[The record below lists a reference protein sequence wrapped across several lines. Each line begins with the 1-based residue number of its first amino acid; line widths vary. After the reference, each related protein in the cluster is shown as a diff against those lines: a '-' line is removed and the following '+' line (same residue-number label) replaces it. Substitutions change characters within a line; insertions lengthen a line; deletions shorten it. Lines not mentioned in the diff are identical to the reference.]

1 MEIGIGL
8 PAAISGVEGDALLE
22 WARAA
27 EQRGFS
33 TVGTL
38 DRLVYDNYDS
48 LTTLAAAAAVT
59 STIRLTTS
67 IVLGPLHSNHALFA
81 KQAATLDRLSGG
93 RLVLG
98 IAVGGRPDDYAE
110 SGIDFHRRGRDL
122 DALLTR
128 ALAIWQDAAPD
139 IGPATTDM
147 GPTVILGG
155 NAPAA
160 FARMA
165 RFGIGWIAGGGGP
178 DAFRDGAATA
188 RQAWADAGR
197 EGSPRLLGL
206 AYFSLGRDAEAHAER
221 YLKHYYAFAGPYADR
236 VAAGA
241 LTTPEDVRERIVQM
255 TDAGCDE
262 LIIFPCSAGLDQV
275 ELLAGA
281 SLK

>member
-8 PAAISGVEGDALLE
+8 PAAISGVDGDTLLE

-33 TVGTL
+33 TLGTL

-67 IVLGPLHSNHALFA
+67 ILLGPLHSNHALFA

-98 IAVGGRPDDYAE
+98 IAVGGRPDDYSE
-110 SGIDFHRRGRDL
+110 SGLDFSRRGRDL

-128 ALAIWQDAAPD
+128 AQTIWENGKAG
-139 IGPATTDM
+139 IGPPTTDL
-147 GPTVILGG
+147 GPTVLVGG

-160 FARMA
+160 FRRMA
-165 RFGIGWIAGGGGP
+165 EFGRGWISGGGGP
-178 DAFRDGAATA
+178 DAFRDGASAA
-188 RQAWADAGR
+188 RKTWADAGR
-197 EGSPRLLGL
+197 EGSPRLLAL
-206 AYFSLGRDAEAHAER
+206 AYFALGKDGDAKAER
-221 YLKHYYAFAGPYADR
+221 YLKHYYAFAGPYAER

-241 LTTPEDVRERIVQM
+241 LTSAEAVRERIVQM

-262 LIIFPCSAGLDQV
+262 LLMFPCSAGLDQV
-275 ELLAGA
+275 ELLAEA